1 MIHVFVEEVEKYKD
15 TNPFADSVP
24 VNGILEMHV
33 MLSDGVNSHLWLHSS
48 YYNDSEQASIRLP
61 NQVPSGTF
69 TTKPT
74 KPQLSTEKP
83 FSYHDVVRIRKGNFY
98 GYYAIITETGDLSVK
113 DVKDEVETN
122 YLKKSFSKWVVSEND
137 LDSREIGDFNHVE
150 ATNDGRSC
158 YTVIQ

>member
-1 MIHVFVEEVEKYKD
+1 MSIHICGLTHATTMILNKQAFHYQIKFHLLVT
-15 TNPFADSVP
+15 TN
-24 VNGILEMHV
+24 
-33 MLSDGVNSHLWLHSS
+33 
-48 YYNDSEQASIRLP
+48 
-61 NQVPSGTF
+61 
-69 TTKPT
+69 PT

-98 GYYAIITETGDLSVK
+98 GYYTIITETGDLSEK

-137 LDSREIGDFNHVE
+137 LDSREIDDFNHVE

-158 YTVIQ
+158 YIIIQ